1 MTTSVSRR
9 INILCLMFKIR
20 AFFYYK
26 FVRRVVWG
34 LVFYSH
40 VTKLL
45 HEYIW
50 SHDFPKSGGLI
61 HFPKSEGLVHFPK
74 SGGLVHFPKSGGLV
88 HFPMSGG
95 LVHFPKSGGS
105 HKNTLIPQHFIAV
118 PTFRLSTIFL
128 LGFGNVPD
136 EGYFRNV
143 FTKFDIYVLYSD
155 SVVFFFHAMLTVNRN
170 LKL

>member
-1 MTTSVSRR
+1 LRLTVNIAWKKNTTLSE
-9 INILCLMFKIR
+9 
-20 AFFYYK
+20 YK
-26 FVRRVVWG
+26 
-34 LVFYSH
+34 
-40 VTKLL
+40 TC
-45 HEYIW
+45 
-50 SHDFPKSGGLI
+50 
-61 HFPKSEGLVHFPK
+61 
-74 SGGLVHFPKSGGLV
+74 LV

-143 FTKFDIYVLYSD
+143 LTKFDIYVLYSD

-170 LKL
+170 LKLYLLGKWTKPPLLGKWTKPSLLGKWIKPPLLGKSCDHVYSCNNFVTCE

>member
-1 MTTSVSRR
+1 
-9 INILCLMFKIR
+9 MFKIR

-45 HEYIW
+45 HEYTW
-50 SHDFPKSGGLI
+50 SHD
-61 HFPKSEGLVHFPK
+61 
-74 SGGLVHFPKSGGLV
+74 
-88 HFPMSGG
+88 
-95 LVHFPKSGGS
+95 FPKSGGS

-143 FTKFDIYVLYSD
+143 LTKFDIYVLYSD